1 MSTTTTRDPDTV
13 AINTIRALCMD
24 MIQKANSGHPGT
36 PMGVAPVAYTLWQRF
51 LRFDPGDPIW
61 PNRDRFVLSEGHASA
76 LLWSLLHLTGVQA
89 VDPDYEVL
97 HRAAVTLDD
106 LQTFRQLDS
115 RCPGHP
121 EYRWTSGVET
131 TTGPLGQGVATSVG
145 MAIAGRWLAERY
157 NRDDMGVFDFDVYA
171 LAGDGCMME
180 GVASEAA
187 SLAGHLRL
195 SNLCWIYDSNR
206 VTIEGH
212 TDITFTEDVAERF
225 IAYGWNITMVA
236 DANDIE
242 SIGRAFRT
250 FRAEGERPTLVV
262 VHSHIGYGS
271 PVEDS
276 PKAHGAP
283 FGVEGV
289 KATKRFF
296 GLPEDADFYV
306 PDSVYSQ
313 FASGIGA
320 RGRAVREEWEAMF
333 GRYRAAFPGLAGEI
347 EHIQRRDLPD
357 GWEKALPAFPPDAK
371 GIASRDSSGQVL
383 NAVAQAVPW
392 LVGGSADLSPSTKTR
407 LTFDGAGDFQPGQEW
422 GRNLHFGIR
431 EHASVAIANGMA
443 LTKLRPYWSGFL
455 IFSDYARGAI
465 RLSALMEIPVL
476 HILTHDSI
484 GVGEDGPTHQPVE
497 QLISLRAIPGLL
509 VFRPADANEVA
520 ETWRIVTALRHEP
533 AALILSRQALPTLD
547 RTRFA
552 PASGVARGGYVLAEP
567 ESGKADVILLATG
580 SEVHLALAA
589 REELQAGGIGAR
601 VVSLPCWELFDRQP
615 QEYRDEVLPPSVK
628 ARVAVEEASTLGW
641 DRYVGDGGAVIG
653 MRTFGASAPLK
664 QLLTKFGFTPDRVAE
679 LARDC
684 VAAARQE

>member
-1 MSTTTTRDPDTV
+1 MTTRDADTV
-13 AINTIRALCMD
+13 AINTIRGLCMD
-24 MIQKANSGHPGT
+24 VIQKANSGHPGT

-76 LLWSLLHLTGVQA
+76 LLWLLLHLSGVQA
-89 VDPDYEVL
+89 VDPGYEVL

-145 MAIAGRWLAERY
+145 MAIAGWWLAGRY
-157 NRDDMGVFDFDVYA
+157 NREDFPMFDFDVYA
-171 LAGDGCMME
+171 MAGDGCMME
-180 GVASEAA
+180 GISSEAA

-195 SNLCWIYDSNR
+195 ANLCWIYDSNR

-212 TDITFTEDVAERF
+212 TDITFTEDVAARF
-225 IAYGWNITMVA
+225 IAYGWNVTTVA
-236 DANDIE
+236 DANDTFSIE
-242 SIGRAFRT
+242 RALHT
-250 FRAEGERPTLVV
+250 FKAERDRPTLVV

-276 PKAHGAP
+276 PKAHGEP
-283 FGVEGV
+283 LGVEGV
-289 KATKRFF
+289 KATKRFL
-296 GLPEDADFYV
+296 GVPEDADFHV
-306 PDSVYSQ
+306 PDAAYGT
-313 FASGIGA
+313 FAAGVGA
-320 RGRAVREEWEAMF
+320 RGRAAREAWEATF
-333 GRYRAAFPGLAGEI
+333 ERYRKEYPGLADELDRI
-347 EHIQRRDLPD
+347 KRRDLPD
-357 GWEKALPAFPPDAK
+357 GWEKALPSFPPDPK
-371 GIASRDSSGQVL
+371 GLATRDSSGRVL
-383 NAVAQAVPW
+383 NAVAQVVPW
-392 LVGGSADLSPSTKTR
+392 LVGGSADLAPSTKTR
-407 LTFDGAGDFQPGQEW
+407 LVFDGAGDFAPGQEQ
-422 GRNLHFGIR
+422 GRNLHFGVR
-431 EHASVAIANGMA
+431 EHASAAIANGMA

-509 VFRPADANEVA
+509 VFRPADANEVV
-520 ETWRIVTALRHEP
+520 ETWRIVTALRNEP
-533 AALILSRQALPTLD
+533 AVLVLSRQALPTLD
-547 RTRFA
+547 RTVFA
-552 PASGVARGGYVLAEP
+552 PASGVARGGYVLAEADGGVP
-567 ESGKADVILLATG
+567 DVILIATG

-589 REELQAGGIGAR
+589 REELQADGIGTR
-601 VVSLPCWELFDRQP
+601 VVSMPCWELFDRQP
-615 QEYRDEVLPPSVK
+615 QGYRDEVLPPSVK

-641 DRYVGDGGAVIG
+641 DRYVGDGGVVIG
-653 MRTFGASAPLK
+653 MRTFGASAPLR
-664 QLLTKFGFTPDRVAE
+664 QLLTKFGFTPDQVAQV
-679 LARDC
+679 ARDR
-684 VAAARQE
+684 VAAARQ